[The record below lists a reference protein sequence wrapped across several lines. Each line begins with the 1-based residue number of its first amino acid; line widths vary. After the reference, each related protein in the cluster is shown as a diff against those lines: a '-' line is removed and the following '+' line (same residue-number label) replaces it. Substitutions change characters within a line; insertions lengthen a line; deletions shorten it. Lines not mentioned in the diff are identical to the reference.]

1 MKALVTGAT
10 GFVGS
15 HLVDALRARGHRIT
29 ALVRSPAKA
38 AALEG
43 PGLTLVRGDLHAHE
57 ALRAACAGQDVI
69 YHVAG
74 AVAART
80 EAEYLHANRDGTA
93 NLVAAALAAGG
104 GQRLVLVSSGA
115 AGGPTPRGQPATGT
129 EPARPVT
136 MYGRSKL
143 AAEEVV
149 RSSSLP
155 WVIVRPPT
163 VYGPRDRDNLIKVF
177 RMVRFGV
184 APVMGGGTMEVSAI
198 YAPDLAE
205 GLIAAAGSE
214 AALGRAWYVNHPEVL
229 TTGGMI
235 HAIARTMGRSVRTIG
250 VPEWAG
256 RGILH
261 LTGAAAALAGRSTIL
276 NADKAN
282 EFFQAGWTGDPAP
295 FMQSTGWHAA
305 HDLAAGL
312 ARTYDWYRA
321 AGWL

>member
-1 MKALVTGAT
+1 VKALVTGAT
-10 GFVGS
+10 GFVGG
-15 HLVDALRARGHRIT
+15 HLVDALRARGDSIT
-29 ALVRSPAKA
+29 ALVRSPARA
-38 AALEG
+38 AALER
-43 PGLTLVRGDLHAHE
+43 PDLTLIRGDLHSHE
-57 ALRAACAGQDVI
+57 ALQAATAGQDVI

-80 EAEYLHANRDGTA
+80 EAEYLRANREGTA
-93 NLVAAALAAGG
+93 NLIAAATASGG
-104 GQRLVLVSSGA
+104 GQRFVLVSSGA
-115 AGGPTPRGQPATGT
+115 AGGPTPPGRPASGT
-129 EPARPVT
+129 EAAHPVT

-143 AAEEVV
+143 AAEDAV
-149 RSSSLP
+149 RSSALP

-163 VYGPRDRDNLIKVF
+163 VYGPRDRENLIKVF

-184 APVMGGGTMEVSAI
+184 APVMGGGTMEISAI

-214 AALGRAWYVNHPEVL
+214 SALGHTWYVNHPEIL

-282 EFFQAGWTGDPAP
+282 EFFQAGWTGDPRP
-295 FMQSTGWHAA
+295 FTEATGWEAA
-305 HDLAAGL
+305 HDLATGL
-312 ARTYDWYRA
+312 APTSAGYRA